1 MEKAILLACVL
12 AVLIPTGLCLSC
24 YECKMNEQYKC
35 VGAFKVCAK
44 NEICLSAYAKTEMTS
59 SPIVGL
65 RRCAPAKLC
74 DQSYSLS
81 SNGKKMTLSTSCCKT
96 NKCQPSPKFKDNE
109 IKCPFCTADDS
120 GSCSGDQTLQCT
132 GPEDK
137 CFSFFSSGSSG
148 QPTARGCVTS
158 NICSSNLKNT
168 IVPQSYQNGKIV
180 CKDPESDQ
188 TGDGDQSNGDNS
200 S

>member
-59 SPIVGL
+59 SLIVGL
-65 RRCAPAKLC
+65 RKCAPAKLC

-96 NKCQPSPKFKDNE
+96 NKCQPSPKVKDNE